1 MNRPLDEAG
10 VAGPVPVAPS
20 GPAPGG
26 PAPAPDAGR
35 AGVSAER
42 IEELL
47 QLFEKCLRAYRMYQ
61 SNNPVYQGFVERL
74 RAAFVELWTEAPEL
88 RFTVEEDGL
97 VYEGRTYAVGEGRE
111 SLAFQFFKDGVRFV
125 TFLRGFEDEVEA
137 FLELV
142 HGARQLGLEDEDDL
156 VTLLWEREFTSFRYG
171 YVDVL
176 AEGFELPDAPEVP
189 ELNGIPQEVLRAEVA
204 DQGAEEAEPDAAA
217 APPPDSATFSREDFK
232 ETLYFLDPDE
242 FQLLRAEL
250 EDEWR
255 RDLEADV
262 LYALFDRLEDPVPE
276 RQAEVLSILR
286 QLLPVFLGRGQLR
299 LVAMVLTELE
309 GMRSN
314 AYLLGPEQEQE
325 VERLLD
331 ELSDPAVLE
340 PLIRLLDDGA
350 IVIAGRELSS
360 VIGRLRPHALPALLR
375 ATETAAAAATRERL
389 AEAVGALGAKHE
401 AHVLELLGAADAP
414 VRMGAV
420 RLTGRLRLGAAVSP
434 LARLLDAP
442 EPTLRHAV
450 VEALL
455 AIRTAEALEA
465 LLRALKDPAREV
477 RLAAARG
484 LGALHYAPAAS
495 QLEAAIT
502 GRAMRTADLTEKLA
516 FFQAYAAVAGGEAV
530 PVLDRLLNA
539 RRSLGRRLP
548 AELRACAATAL
559 GQVGTPPARSALE
572 RAANDQDAVIR
583 GAVVRALRNEAAS

>member
-375 ATETAAAAATRERL
+375 ATETVAAAATREPL